1 MDISIVKRS
10 SPPDEDRTILSE
22 DGHSWR
28 VAVHVVHDLPHLVVE
43 SFFGLD
49 DGLWGELATKCHAAA
64 ARAVTARD
72 PKRRK
77 LGRIVSGAATGAP
90 TGDWLSEGHRVAKT
104 ATNAVANRWGDGP
117 DTPSGVRQRLSRD
130 ETSAVIQLLGRIDD
144 VTIGLAIRGVRDLDR
159 QWAETPR
166 GGVLRLQW
174 PLPRS
179 ALEQGPDEP

>member
-10 SPPDEDRTILSE
+10 SPEDEDRTVLTE

-28 VAVHVVHDLPHLVVE
+28 VPVHLVHDLPHLVVE
-43 SFFGLD
+43 SLFGLD
-49 DGLWGELATKCHAAA
+49 DGLWGELATKCHAEAGRAA
-64 ARAVTARD
+64 TARD
-72 PKRRK
+72 PKGRK

-90 TGDWLSEGHRVAKT
+90 TRDWLSEGHRVAKT

-117 DTPSGVRQRLSRD
+117 DTPTGVRERLSRD
-130 ETSAVIQLLGRIDD
+130 ETSAVVQLLGQLDD

-159 QWAETPR
+159 RWAETPS
-166 GGVLRLQW
+166 GEVLRLRW

-179 ALEQGPDEP
+179 ALEQGPYEL